1 MVKRYD
7 VDGVRS
13 PGGRYS
19 HVGEIGAGAR
29 LFHLAGQTGTAPD
42 GTIGEGIEEQAAL
55 VYSNITTILKEC
67 GMGLENLV
75 KLTIYLTDADYIDA
89 WRAAQKEALGDVVPA
104 STLLIISRLARP
116 GLLVEVE
123 AIAAQD

>member
-19 HVGEIGAGAR
+19 HVGEIGPNAR

-42 GTIGEGIEEQAAL
+42 GSIGDGIEEQAAL
-55 VYSNITTILKEC
+55 VYQNITAILKEC

-75 KLTIYLTDADYIDA
+75 KLTIYLTDADYIEP
-89 WRAAQKEALGDVVPA
+89 WRAAQQAALGDVVPA

-123 AIAAQD
+123 AIAAKD

>member
-19 HVGEIGAGAR
+19 HVGEIGPNAR

-42 GTIGEGIEEQAAL
+42 GTIGEGLEEQTAL
-55 VYSNITTILKEC
+55 VSRNITTVLNEC

-75 KLTIYLTDADYIDA
+75 KVTIFLTSPDYIDA
-89 WRAAQKEALGDVVPA
+89 WRAGQKDALGDVVPA
-104 STLLIISRLARP
+104 STLLIVSRLARP
-116 GLLVEVE
+116 ELLVEVE
-123 AIAAQD
+123 AVAAMD